1 MAPNAALWEDL
12 AMPSVAIR
20 DTSGLRKLTPVI
32 HGVSGAIDGRFR
44 EICES
49 FSSAGYA
56 APRSIHK
63 HKIADD

>member
-20 DTSGLRKLTPVI
+20 DTSGLRRLTPVI
-32 HGVSGAIDGRFR
+32 RGVSDAIGDRFR

-56 APRSIHK
+56 TPRSIHK
-63 HKIADD
+63 QKIADD